1 MVSCQNQPRSLK
13 QRHPAG
19 GRWPDSLWLRLCL
32 FTMAIFEV
40 DASLKWIRLWSGC
53 LGNQSLS
60 QVLALKKRRP
70 NCQGLPYH
78 RTRCCCC
85 KGAQL
90 CQSLC
95 DPMDCRPPGSSAH
108 GTFPGENTGVGC
120 HFLLYRTR
128 WVSPKSPSSWIRIL
142 RANCLPTECDAALG
156 LASLT
161 KNQQTN
167 LLELVRKG
175 NRFGKCADVLM
186 SVSKR
191 LSCLC
196 PMKMMHLKVY
206 FVKKASLYVLY
217 FTNFLKWEVGVIFS
231 LTHTPIIPLVV
242 REFLC
247 FPCYH

>member
-32 FTMAIFEV
+32 FAMAIFEV

-60 QVLALKKRRP
+60 QALALKKRRP

-90 CQSLC
+90 CQSLY

-142 RANCLPTECDAALG
+142 RANCLPTECDAAVG

-175 NRFGKCADVLM
+175 NRFGKWVMCW
-186 SVSKR
+186 
-191 LSCLC
+191 CQ
-196 PMKMMHLKVY
+196 
-206 FVKKASLYVLY
+206 
-217 FTNFLKWEVGVIFS
+217 FLKDCRACALWKWYIWRFILLRKLVFMFCTLQTFWSGKWGLFF
-231 LTHTPIIPLVV
+231 LWPTHQL
-242 REFLC
+242 FLL
-247 FPCYH
+247 